1 MLFDTHAHYDDERFD
16 EDRETLLRA
25 MPEKGVGLI
34 VNPGC
39 DLPSSRMA
47 VDMAQKY
54 DFLYAAVGIH
64 PENCGD
70 FAPAMTDGLRALIKA
85 PKVVAIGEI
94 GLDYYWAENPPKEL
108 QQEVLRRQ
116 LALAQELHLPVII
129 HDRDAH
135 ADTLSI
141 VREFPQVTGVFHC
154 FAGSV
159 EMAQALIKMGW
170 MLSFNGAATFKN
182 AKKAPEV
189 IAAVP
194 LEKLM
199 IETDAPYLT
208 PVPHRGER
216 NDSSYVRFVAE
227 KIAEIKGISAEE
239 VEKATWENGKAFFGI
254 RKLRIKNCL
263 IGGCGCRRGDFFMM
277 RKWAEVGGTV
287 RGVRIATSLR
297 SSQ

>member
-16 EDRETLLRA
+16 GDREALLA
-25 MPEKGVGLI
+25 GMPEKNVGLI

-39 DLPSSRMA
+39 DISSSRTA
-47 VDMAQKY
+47 VALAESF
-54 DFLYAAVGIH
+54 DFVYAAVGIH

-70 FAPAMTDGLRALIKA
+70 FAPGMIDRLRQMAKN
-85 PKVVAIGEI
+85 PRVVAIGEI
-94 GLDYYWAENPPKEL
+94 GLDYYWAENPPREL

-116 LALAQELHLPVII
+116 LGLAEELDLPVII

-135 ADTLSI
+135 RDTLDI
-141 VREFPQVTGVFHC
+141 VREFPRVRGVFHC
-154 FAGSV
+154 FAGSA
-159 EMAQALIKMGW
+159 EMARELIKMGW
-170 MLSFNGAATFKN
+170 MLSFNGAVTFKN

-216 NDSSYVRFVAE
+216 NDSSYVCLVAE
-227 KIAEIKGISAEE
+227 KIAQIKGLTPEE
-239 VEKATWENGKAFFGI
+239 VEKATWENGRRFFG
-254 RKLRIKNCL
+254 
-263 IGGCGCRRGDFFMM
+263 
-277 RKWAEVGGTV
+277 V
-287 RGVRIATSLR
+287 
-297 SSQ
+297 

>member
-16 EDRETLLRA
+16 GDREALLA
-25 MPEKGVGLI
+25 GMPEKNVGLI

-39 DLPSSRMA
+39 DISSSRTA
-47 VDMAQKY
+47 VALAESF
-54 DFLYAAVGIH
+54 DFVYAAVGIH
-64 PENCGD
+64 PENCED
-70 FAPAMTDGLRALIKA
+70 FEPGMIDRLRQMAKN
-85 PKVVAIGEI
+85 PRVVAIGEI
-94 GLDYYWAENPPKEL
+94 GLDYYWAENPPREL

-116 LALAQELHLPVII
+116 LRLAEELGLPVII

-135 ADTLSI
+135 GDTLEM
-141 VREFPQVTGVFHC
+141 VREFPQVRGVFHC

-159 EMAQALIKMGW
+159 EMARELIKMGW
-170 MLSFNGAATFKN
+170 MLSFNGAVTFKN

-216 NDSSYVRFVAE
+216 NDSSYVRLVAE
-227 KIAEIKGISAEE
+227 KIAQIKGLTPEE
-239 VEKATWENGKAFFGI
+239 VEKATWENGRRFFS
-254 RKLRIKNCL
+254 
-263 IGGCGCRRGDFFMM
+263 
-277 RKWAEVGGTV
+277 V
-287 RGVRIATSLR
+287 
-297 SSQ
+297 

>member
-64 PENCGD
+64 PENCRD
-70 FAPAMTDGLRALIKA
+70 FAPAMMDELRALAKA

-116 LALAQELHLPVII
+116 LALAQELRLPVII

-135 ADTLSI
+135 ADTLAI

-227 KIAEIKGISAEE
+227 RIAEIKGISAEE

-254 RKLRIKNCL
+254 
-263 IGGCGCRRGDFFMM
+263 
-277 RKWAEVGGTV
+277 
-287 RGVRIATSLR
+287 
-297 SSQ
+297 

>member
-16 EDRETLLRA
+16 ADREALLA
-25 MPEKGVGLI
+25 SMPEKNVGLI

-39 DLPSSRMA
+39 DLPSSRVA
-47 VDMAQKY
+47 VELAGKF
-54 DFLYAAVGIH
+54 DFVYAAVGIH
-64 PENCGD
+64 PENCAD
-70 FAPAMTDGLRALIKA
+70 FEPEQIEKLRELAKE

-94 GLDYYWAENPPKEL
+94 GLDYYWAENPPKDL
-108 QQEVLRRQ
+108 QQMVLRRQ
-116 LALAQELHLPVII
+116 LLLAQELRLPVII

-135 ADTLSI
+135 GDTMAI
-141 VREFPQVTGVFHC
+141 VREFPQVRGVFHC
-154 FAGSV
+154 FAGSA
-159 EMAQALIKMGW
+159 EMARELIGMGW

-182 AKKAPEV
+182 ARKAPEV

-227 KIAEIKGISAEE
+227 KIAEIKGLSPEE
-239 VEKATWENGKAFFGI
+239 VERVTWENGRRFFGI
-254 RKLRIKNCL
+254 
-263 IGGCGCRRGDFFMM
+263 
-277 RKWAEVGGTV
+277 
-287 RGVRIATSLR
+287 
-297 SSQ
+297 

>member
-1 MLFDTHAHYDDERFD
+1 MLFDIHAHYDDERFD
-16 EDRETLLRA
+16 GDREALLA
-25 MPEKGVGLI
+25 SMPEKNVGLI

-39 DLPSSRMA
+39 DVPSSRMA
-47 VDMAQKY
+47 VALAEKY

-64 PENCGD
+64 PENCAD
-70 FAPAMTDGLRALIKA
+70 FVPEQIDTLRQMAKA

-116 LALAQELHLPVII
+116 LRLAEELGLPVII

-135 ADTLSI
+135 GDTLEM
-141 VREFPQVTGVFHC
+141 VREFPRVRGVFHC
-154 FAGSV
+154 FAGSA
-159 EMAQALIKMGW
+159 EMARELIKMGW
-170 MLSFNGAATFKN
+170 MLSFNGAVTFKN

-216 NDSSYVRFVAE
+216 NDSSYVRLVAE
-227 KIAEIKGISAEE
+227 KIAQIKGLTPEE
-239 VEKATWENGKAFFGI
+239 VEKATWENGRRFFGI
-254 RKLRIKNCL
+254 
-263 IGGCGCRRGDFFMM
+263 
-277 RKWAEVGGTV
+277 
-287 RGVRIATSLR
+287 
-297 SSQ
+297 

>member
-1 MLFDTHAHYDDERFD
+1 M
-16 EDRETLLRA
+16 
-25 MPEKGVGLI
+25 
-34 VNPGC
+34 
-39 DLPSSRMA
+39 
-47 VDMAQKY
+47 
-54 DFLYAAVGIH
+54 
-64 PENCGD
+64 
-70 FAPAMTDGLRALIKA
+70 RALTEA

-94 GLDYYWAENPPKEL
+94 GLDYYWAENPPREL

-116 LALAQELHLPVII
+116 LALAQELRLPVII

-254 RKLRIKNCL
+254 
-263 IGGCGCRRGDFFMM
+263 
-277 RKWAEVGGTV
+277 
-287 RGVRIATSLR
+287 
-297 SSQ
+297 

>member
-16 EDRETLLRA
+16 GDRKALLA
-25 MPEKGVGLI
+25 SMPEKNVGLI

-39 DLPSSRMA
+39 DIPSSRAA
-47 VDMAQKY
+47 VELAGKF
-54 DFLYAAVGIH
+54 DFVYAAVGIH
-64 PENCGD
+64 PENCAD
-70 FAPAMTDGLRALIKA
+70 FESEQIEKLRELAKE

-94 GLDYYWAENPPKEL
+94 GLDYYWAENPPKDL
-108 QQEVLRRQ
+108 QQKVLRRQ
-116 LALAQELHLPVII
+116 LLLAQELRLPVII

-135 ADTLSI
+135 ADTMAI
-141 VREFPQVTGVFHC
+141 VREFPQVRGVFHC
-154 FAGSV
+154 FAGST
-159 EMAQALIKMGW
+159 EMARELIGMGW

-182 AKKAPEV
+182 ARKAPEV

-227 KIAEIKGISAEE
+227 KIAEIKGLSPEE
-239 VEKATWENGKAFFGI
+239 VERVTWENGRRFFGI
-254 RKLRIKNCL
+254 
-263 IGGCGCRRGDFFMM
+263 
-277 RKWAEVGGTV
+277 
-287 RGVRIATSLR
+287 
-297 SSQ
+297 

>member
-16 EDRETLLRA
+16 GDREALLA
-25 MPEKGVGLI
+25 GMPEKNVGLI

-39 DLPSSRMA
+39 DVASSRTA
-47 VDMAQKY
+47 VALAESF
-54 DFLYAAVGIH
+54 DFVYAAVGIH

-70 FAPAMTDGLRALIKA
+70 FEPGMIDRLRQMAKN
-85 PKVVAIGEI
+85 PRVVAIGEI
-94 GLDYYWAENPPKEL
+94 GLDYYWAENPPREL

-116 LALAQELHLPVII
+116 LRLAEELGLPVII

-135 ADTLSI
+135 GDTLEM
-141 VREFPQVTGVFHC
+141 VREFPQVRGVFHC

-159 EMAQALIKMGW
+159 EMARELIKMGW
-170 MLSFNGAATFKN
+170 MLSFNGAVTFKN

-216 NDSSYVRFVAE
+216 NDSSYVRLVAE
-227 KIAEIKGISAEE
+227 KIAQIKGLTPEE
-239 VEKATWENGKAFFGI
+239 VEKATWENGRRFFG
-254 RKLRIKNCL
+254 
-263 IGGCGCRRGDFFMM
+263 
-277 RKWAEVGGTV
+277 V
-287 RGVRIATSLR
+287 
-297 SSQ
+297 

>member
-16 EDRETLLRA
+16 EDREALLNA

-39 DLPSSRMA
+39 DLASSRTA

-70 FAPAMTDGLRALIKA
+70 FAPAMMDGLRALAKA

-94 GLDYYWAENPPKEL
+94 GLDYYWAENPPREL
-108 QQEVLRRQ
+108 QQDVLRRQ
-116 LALAQELHLPVII
+116 MALAQELSLPVII

-135 ADTLSI
+135 ADTMAI
-141 VREFPQVTGVFHC
+141 VREFPRVTGVFHC

-159 EMAQALIKMGW
+159 EMARELLALGW
-170 MLSFNGAATFKN
+170 MLSFNGAITFKN
-182 AKKAPEV
+182 ARRAPEV
-189 IAAVP
+189 VAAVP
-194 LEKLM
+194 LERLM
-199 IETDAPYLT
+199 IETDSPYLT

-216 NDSSYVRFVAE
+216 NDSSYVHFVAE
-227 KIAEIKGISAEE
+227 KIAGIKGIPYEE
-239 VEKATWENGKAFFGI
+239 VVRATTENGKRFF
-254 RKLRIKNCL
+254 
-263 IGGCGCRRGDFFMM
+263 
-277 RKWAEVGGTV
+277 
-287 RGVRIATSLR
+287 RIA
-297 SSQ
+297 

>member
-70 FAPAMTDGLRALIKA
+70 LAPAMMDELRALIKA

-116 LALAQELHLPVII
+116 LALAQELRLPVII

-135 ADTLSI
+135 ADTLAI

-227 KIAEIKGISAEE
+227 KIAEIKGISVEE

-254 RKLRIKNCL
+254 
-263 IGGCGCRRGDFFMM
+263 
-277 RKWAEVGGTV
+277 
-287 RGVRIATSLR
+287 
-297 SSQ
+297 

>member
-227 KIAEIKGISAEE
+227 KIAQIKGLTPEE
-239 VEKATWENGKAFFGI
+239 VEKATWENGRRFFG
-254 RKLRIKNCL
+254 
-263 IGGCGCRRGDFFMM
+263 
-277 RKWAEVGGTV
+277 V
-287 RGVRIATSLR
+287 
-297 SSQ
+297 